1 VPVASLFNSVRLQL
15 DLDAQNSG
23 MVRPEVPRSQKRFF
37 PSRVQA
43 LEITIQTSNTQ
54 QIDRDEEAIAFLLRP
69 FTLGDVRLNANEVE

>member
-1 VPVASLFNSVRLQL
+1 MHKIQEWFDQKFLVR
-15 DLDAQNSG
+15 
-23 MVRPEVPRSQKRFF
+23 MQKRFF

-54 QIDRDEEAIAFLLRP
+54 QIDRDGEEAIAFLLRP